1 MRNALILLPVVALAV
16 AGFGASAAGKPA
28 SAHVTAAAAAKR
40 TVVKTRHGS
49 LGTFLVDGRGRT
61 LYRFLKD
68 TSKKSHC
75 SGQCATFWPPLLT
88 SGKPAAQG
96 GAKASMLS
104 TTRRSNGARQVTYNG
119 RPLYHFS
126 GDSKA
131 GDTNGEGLNAFGAR
145 WYVVS
150 TAGNVIKSSTAA
162 APPSNN
168 GY

>member
-61 LYRFLKD
+61 LYRFLRD

-75 SGQCATFWPPLLT
+75 SGQCATFWPPLRV
-88 SGKPAAQG
+88 SGKPTVG
-96 GAKASMLS
+96 SGLSASKVG
-104 TTRRSNGARQVTYNG
+104 TIRRSDGRRQVTYNHH
-119 RPLYHFS
+119 PLYRFAM
-126 GDSKA
+126 DTRA
-131 GDTNGEGLNAFGAR
+131 GATNGQGLTAFGGR
-145 WYVVS
+145 WFVLSPAGTQVS
-150 TAGNVIKSSTAA
+150 RQ
-162 APPSNN
+162 P
-168 GY
+168 